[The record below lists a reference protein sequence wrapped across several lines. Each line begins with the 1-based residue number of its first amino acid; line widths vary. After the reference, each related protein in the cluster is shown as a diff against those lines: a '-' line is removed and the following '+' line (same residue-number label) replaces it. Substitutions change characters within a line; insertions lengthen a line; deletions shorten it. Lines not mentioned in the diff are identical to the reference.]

1 MIDLNKEAEEYVNKI
16 DRSEDGLVEQCF
28 IAGANSKSVKQRI
41 IQAQI
46 NILGVIYSDNK
57 CSDFNSSTFQDVEFE
72 MEKLQKQLKELEDE

>member
-28 IAGANSKSVKQRI
+28 IAGANSKSVEQRT

-46 NILGVIYSDNK
+46 NILGIIYSDNK
-57 CSDFNSSTFQDVEFE
+57 FVITP
-72 MEKLQKQLKELEDE
+72 